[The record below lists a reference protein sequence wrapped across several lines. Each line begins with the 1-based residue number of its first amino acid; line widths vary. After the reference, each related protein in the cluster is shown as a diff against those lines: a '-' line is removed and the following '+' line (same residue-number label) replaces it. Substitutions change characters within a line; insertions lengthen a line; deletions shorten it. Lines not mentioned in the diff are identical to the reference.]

1 MVRMEDFLIR
11 FGMIFYIFFIFKYF
25 DEYNRKY
32 IYIIVY
38 GVVNLYKILDDDD
51 DEDEGKNYKFI
62 V

>member
-32 IYIIVY
+32 IFIIVY

>member
-1 MVRMEDFLIR
+1 MEDFLIR